1 MNTETAMKP
10 GGAPSPPSSDAGSPG
25 FDLGG
30 LLRRPETGAFLGL
43 AFVFIFFSIFG
54 GANFV
59 KPSGAASYLNVAANL
74 GIVALPVGLLMIA
87 GELDIS
93 IGAMIPAGAMTVAI
107 VSGHY
112 GAPIIVGMAAS
123 LAFGVIVG
131 LINGFL
137 TIRTAVPSLIVTLGT
152 LFAVQGL
159 VLGLSVAADRHHLRR
174 THRAG
179 LDESHFRHAS
189 SPTAS
194 R

>member
-123 LAFGVIVG
+123 LAFGAHR
-131 LINGFL
+131 
-137 TIRTAVPSLIVTLGT
+137 RTDQRVPDDPNRRAL
-152 LFAVQGL
+152 
-159 VLGLSVAADRHHLRR
+159 ADRH
-174 THRAG
+174 A
-179 LDESHFRHAS
+179 RHALRGAG
-189 SPTAS
+189 PCP
-194 R
+194 RPLGRC